1 MQLCE
6 YEERFDR
13 QVANYQLSE
22 EQLNFTGAPGEC
34 IALAKEDADRHSI
47 LAMENNQLVTFFV
60 LHENEG
66 VEPYSDHANAILL
79 RAFSTDYN
87 QQGKGYAK
95 QVLLQLPDFVRAQF
109 PHINEIV
116 LAVNKRN
123 IAAQSLYK
131 NCGFVDEGVR
141 RMGEKGELII
151 MSYYLSNKGEIK

>member
-6 YEERFDR
+6 YEERFD
-13 QVANYQLSE
+13 QQLANYQLSE
-22 EQLNFTGAPGEC
+22 EQLCFTKAPAEC
-34 IALAKEDADRHSI
+34 IALAKEDEDRHSI
-47 LAMENNQLVTFFV
+47 LAMESDQLVTFFV

-95 QVLLQLPDFVRAQF
+95 QVLVQLPDFIRAQF
-109 PHINEIV
+109 PHITEIV

-131 NCGFVDEGVR
+131 NCGYVDEGI
-141 RMGEKGELII
+141 RMNGK
-151 MSYYLSNKGEIK
+151 

>member
-22 EQLNFTGAPGEC
+22 EQLCFTKAPGEC
-34 IALAKEDADRHSI
+34 IALSKEDADQHSI

-151 MSYYLSNKGEIK
+151 MSYYLSNKGEIR